1 MAGIGKAITVGEK
14 FDGELSGTRVA
25 QQRAIDELA
34 RRVAKI
40 EQRLNQ

>member
-1 MAGIGKAITVGEK
+1 MK
-14 FDGELSGTRVA
+14 FSSRLCAPVDGELTATQIA

>member
-1 MAGIGKAITVGEK
+1 LAGTQA
-14 FDGELSGTRVA
+14 A